1 MSATA
6 CLKELHW
13 LPIALRIKYKTLVL
27 VYKCIHSDA
36 PEYLCELIKF
46 YQPTRSGLRSGSN
59 QLMLNVPT
67 SAKKTH
73 AERSFSIAGPRWWN
87 ELSNN
92 MKLSESLEVFKKVLK
107 TNLFSK
113 F

>member
-59 QLMLNVPT
+59 KLMLNVPT
-67 SAKKTH
+67 SAEKTH